1 MQKSPRLI
9 VIVKQRPF
17 DEAVWKRL
25 LVAYA
30 YAIYDRRRK
39 SVEPAVTAGEGA
51 RP

>member
-1 MQKSPRLI
+1 MPKSPRLI

-17 DEAVWKRL
+17 DEAAWKRL

-39 SVEPAVTAGEGA
+39 PVEPTVTAGEVG